1 LGLSSVDE
9 NNFGQ
14 IMKMESQLRQTSFA
28 LTPKSSSGVK
38 FSPKMLL
45 VILTMIV
52 LGGGSFYLFTNMT
65 RNKISQKHE
74 IKIVKSPKP
83 PAKEEKTESATNSS
97 TINPKSRNVL
107 KIKIF
112 NGTGKVGEAGK
123 IKNELSALGYEN
135 LETGN
140 LDVQNATQSSVFFS
154 NVVSE
159 TVKNEISSALKK
171 FYSSVGDSST
181 SSGSFDIEIITG
193 K

>member
-1 LGLSSVDE
+1 
-9 NNFGQ
+9 
-14 IMKMESQLRQTSFA
+14 
-28 LTPKSSSGVK
+28 
-38 FSPKMLL
+38 
-45 VILTMIV
+45 MIV

-74 IKIVKSPKP
+74 IKIVKTPKP

-97 TINPKSRNVL
+97 AINPKSKNDL

-123 IKNELSALGYEN
+123 IKDELSALGYEN

-140 LDVQNATQSSVFFS
+140 LDLQNATQSSVFFS
-154 NVVSE
+154 KVVSE